1 MAGYLMQIGYVLI
14 DMRPDIKSSSRK
26 NIFLF
31 KDTPQIRQS
40 MSDYL
45 NQ

>member
-1 MAGYLMQIGYVLI
+1 MQKGFVLL
-14 DMRPDIKSSSRK
+14 DMRPDMKSVSRK

-40 MSDYL
+40 MSDY
-45 NQ
+45 